1 MYENRDNSGKERESK
16 EKNKRNKDRKGKWHS
31 HKDICTMTNTQA
43 SAHQNEKKG
52 ECIVYL

>member
-16 EKNKRNKDRKGKWHS
+16 EKNKRNKDRK
-31 HKDICTMTNTQA
+31 KDTHTKTYAPWQIPKQVLIKM
-43 SAHQNEKKG
+43 KKG